1 MPYTDAPGFRMYYE
15 EHGSGFPLL
24 LINGLGSDHLEWL
37 HQLPAFDAHFRV
49 VVFDNR
55 GTGMTDVP
63 PGPYT
68 TAQMADDA
76 ASLLRALGIARA
88 HVLGVSLGGMIAQEV
103 ALRHPDRVDGLVL
116 GCTGPGGELSV
127 RPSPEAMA
135 AFALAKGED
144 PEAELRRMLPFLYT
158 DACIRERPGEI
169 EGFVRRR
176 LDHPTPPEGYL
187 AQLSAAVTHD
197 ASSRLE
203 KIRARTLVITG
214 DADRLVNWEN
224 SLRLAGTD
232 PGSEA
237 GRAARRPPPPLRGDR
252 RRLQPGSPPVPVAED
267 QRAPAAR
274 RSFSNRA
281 ALNLSPETMVPSTSR
296 VGTFRIPSLSFI
308 TISAAS
314 GRCSM
319 STSSYAIPRSPRN
332 RFAALQSPH
341 HGVVYMTILASPC
354 RFSRPAVVPAGLFV
368 LRRSES
374 AAGSASCAP
383 PWAGSSRG
391 GT

>member
-1 MPYTDAPGFRMYYE
+1 MPYTAAPGFRMYYE

-37 HQLPAFDAHFRV
+37 HQVPPFDAHFRV

-55 GTGMTDVP
+55 GTGMSDVP

-76 ASLLRALGIARA
+76 ASLLRALGIGRA

-103 ALRHPDRVDGLVL
+103 ALRHPERVEGLVL
-116 GCTGPGGELSV
+116 VCTGPGGELSV

-135 AFALAKGED
+135 VFSLATGKD

-158 DACIRERPGEI
+158 DACIRERPGEV

-187 AQLSAAVTHD
+187 SQLAAAVTHD

-214 DADRLVNWEN
+214 DADRLVNREN
-224 SLRLAGTD
+224 SLRLAG
-232 PGSEA
+232 
-237 GRAARRPPPPLRGDR
+237 
-252 RRLQPGSPPVPVAED
+252 
-267 QRAPAAR
+267 
-274 RSFSNRA
+274 
-281 ALNLSPETMVPSTSR
+281 
-296 VGTFRIPSLSFI
+296 RIPGARLVVLPGAPHRLFAE
-308 TISAAS
+308 TADAF
-314 GRCSM
+314 
-319 STSSYAIPRSPRN
+319 N
-332 RFAALQSPH
+332 RE
-341 HGVVYMTILASPC
+341 
-354 RFSRPAVVPAGLFV
+354 V
-368 LRRSES
+368 LRFLS
-374 AAGSASCAP
+374 
-383 PWAGSSRG
+383 
-391 GT
+391 

>member
-15 EHGSGFPLL
+15 EHGGGFPLL

-37 HQLPAFDAHFRV
+37 HQLPAFEARFRV

-63 PGPYT
+63 PGPYS

-76 ASLLRALGIARA
+76 AFLLRALGIPQA

-103 ALRHPDRVDGLVL
+103 ALRHPDLVDGLVL

-135 AFALAKGED
+135 VFSLAKGED

-158 DACIRERPGEI
+158 DECIRERPEEI

-176 LDHPTPPEGYL
+176 LDHPVPPGGYL
-187 AQLSAAVTHD
+187 SQLSAAVTHD

-203 KIRARTLVITG
+203 KIRARALVITG

-224 SLRLAGTD
+224 SLRLAGRI
-232 PGSEA
+232 PGA
-237 GRAARRPPPPLRGDR
+237 
-252 RRLQPGSPPVPVAED
+252 
-267 QRAPAAR
+267 
-274 RSFSNRA
+274 
-281 ALNLSPETMVPSTSR
+281 TMVVLPGAPHR
-296 VGTFRIPSLSFI
+296 VFAETADAF
-308 TISAAS
+308 
-314 GRCSM
+314 
-319 STSSYAIPRSPRN
+319 N
-332 RFAALQSPH
+332 RE
-341 HGVVYMTILASPC
+341 
-354 RFSRPAVVPAGLFV
+354 V
-368 LRRSES
+368 LRFL
-374 AAGSASCAP
+374 G
-383 PWAGSSRG
+383 
-391 GT
+391 

>member
-1 MPYTDAPGFRMYYE
+1 MPHTDAPGFRMYYE

-37 HQLPAFDAHFRV
+37 HQLPAFEARFRGI
-49 VVFDNR
+49 VFDNR

-68 TAQMADDA
+68 TAGMADDA

-103 ALRHPDRVDGLVL
+103 ALRHPDLVEGLVL
-116 GCTGPGGELSV
+116 GCTGPGGEHSV
-127 RPSPEAMA
+127 RPSAEAMA

-158 DACIRERPGEI
+158 DACIRERPEEI

-197 ASSRLE
+197 AGPRLG
-203 KIRARTLVITG
+203 KIRAKTLVITG

-224 SLRLAGTD
+224 SLRLAGRI
-232 PGSEA
+232 PGATLVVLPGAPHRLFAEVPARLPGWPARA
-237 GRAARRPPPPLRGDR
+237 GRNESSGGRPAPGLERGR
-252 RRLQPGSPPVPVAED
+252 P
-267 QRAPAAR
+267 
-274 RSFSNRA
+274 N
-281 ALNLSPETMVPSTSR
+281 
-296 VGTFRIPSLSFI
+296 
-308 TISAAS
+308 
-314 GRCSM
+314 
-319 STSSYAIPRSPRN
+319 PRSP
-332 RFAALQSPH
+332 
-341 HGVVYMTILASPC
+341 
-354 RFSRPAVVPAGLFV
+354 
-368 LRRSES
+368 
-374 AAGSASCAP
+374 
-383 PWAGSSRG
+383 
-391 GT
+391 

>member
-15 EHGSGFPLL
+15 EHGSGFPML

-37 HQLPAFDAHFRV
+37 HQLPAFASHGRV

-55 GTGMTDVP
+55 GTGKTDVP

-76 ASLLRALGIARA
+76 ASLLRALGIPRA

-103 ALRHPDRVDGLVL
+103 ALRHPGLVDGLVL
-116 GCTGPGGELSV
+116 GCTGPGGKLSIH
-127 RPSPEAMA
+127 PSPEAMA
-135 AFALAKGED
+135 AFAIAKGED

-197 ASSRLE
+197 ASARLGN
-203 KIRARTLVITG
+203 IRARTLVITG

-224 SLRLAGTD
+224 SLRLAG
-232 PGSEA
+232 
-237 GRAARRPPPPLRGDR
+237 
-252 RRLQPGSPPVPVAED
+252 
-267 QRAPAAR
+267 
-274 RSFSNRA
+274 
-281 ALNLSPETMVPSTSR
+281 
-296 VGTFRIPSLSFI
+296 RIPGAVLVVLPGAPHRLFAETADAFNREVLSFLQN
-308 TISAAS
+308 
-314 GRCSM
+314 GDVHR
-319 STSSYAIPRSPRN
+319 TSS
-332 RFAALQSPH
+332 
-341 HGVVYMTILASPC
+341 G
-354 RFSRPAVVPAGLFV
+354 
-368 LRRSES
+368 
-374 AAGSASCAP
+374 
-383 PWAGSSRG
+383 
-391 GT
+391 